1 MARVAYGDENSS
13 PAVRALADQ
22 IRRERDGRMLNLY
35 SMLLNAPPVAEGWLA
50 LFTAIRQQCTLRGD
64 YRELVILRVALL
76 NGASY
81 EYQVH
86 VPFALREGV
95 TQAQIDALDDW
106 ENASALTAA
115 QRAVLAVQ
123 RSALHHV
130 RSAHRA
136 AGGQAEQPHQRRDH
150 AERDAEG
157 ERQAEARHAR
167 VPRGHQRAEPEDR
180 RQRRDQHAAAQ
191 HGIPQRMPH
200 ARICQ

>member
-13 PAVRALADQ
+13 PAVKALADQ
-22 IRRERDGRMLNLY
+22 IRFKRDGRMLNLY

-95 TQAQIDALDDW
+95 TQSQIDALAHWQDS
-106 ENASALTAA
+106 AALTPA
-115 QRAVLAVQ
+115 QRAVLAYTDSMTREIHVPDAVFD
-123 RSALHHV
+123 ALRGSFNTREIV
-130 RSAHRA
+130 ELTATI
-136 AGGQAEQPHQRRDH
+136 GGYNLVSRFLEALAVDPEQAN
-150 AERDAEG
+150 A
-157 ERQAEARHAR
+157 
-167 VPRGHQRAEPEDR
+167 
-180 RQRRDQHAAAQ
+180 
-191 HGIPQRMPH
+191 
-200 ARICQ
+200 

>member
-1 MARVAYGDENSS
+1 MARVAYGDENST
-13 PAVRALADQ
+13 PAVRALAEQ

-95 TQAQIDALDDW
+95 TQEQIEALDQW
-106 ENASALTAA
+106 QTAAALTAA
-115 QRAVLAVQ
+115 QRAVLAYTDSMTREIHVPDAVFD
-123 RSALHHV
+123 AL
-130 RSAHRA
+130 
-136 AGGQAEQPHQRRDH
+136 RDH
-150 AERDAEG
+150 FNTREIVELTATIGGYNLVSRFLEALAVDPE
-157 ERQAEARHAR
+157 QA
-167 VPRGHQRAEPEDR
+167 RA
-180 RQRRDQHAAAQ
+180 
-191 HGIPQRMPH
+191 
-200 ARICQ
+200 

>member
-13 PAVRALADQ
+13 PAVRALAEQ
-22 IRRERDGRMLNLY
+22 IRKERDGRMLNLY

-95 TQAQIDALDDW
+95 TQAQLDTLDRW
-106 ENASALTAA
+106 QDSAALTLA
-115 QRAVLAVQ
+115 QRAVLAYTDAMTRDIHVPDAVFE
-123 RSALHHV
+123 AL
-130 RSAHRA
+130 
-136 AGGQAEQPHQRRDH
+136 
-150 AERDAEG
+150 
-157 ERQAEARHAR
+157 
-167 VPRGHQRAEPEDR
+167 RGHFNQREIVELTATIGGYNLVSRFLEALAVDPES
-180 RQRRDQHAAAQ
+180 AQ
-191 HGIPQRMPH
+191 
-200 ARICQ
+200 A

>member
-22 IRRERDGRMLNLY
+22 IRNERDGRMLNLY

-64 YRELVILRVALL
+64 FRELVILRVALL

-95 TQAQIDALDDW
+95 TQAQLDTLDRW
-106 ENASALTAA
+106 QDSTTLTPA
-115 QRAVLAVQ
+115 QRAVLAYTDAMTRDIHVPDAVFEALRGHFNQ
-123 RSALHHV
+123 REIVELTATIGGYNLVSRFREALAV
-130 RSAHRA
+130 DPESAH
-136 AGGQAEQPHQRRDH
+136 G
-150 AERDAEG
+150 
-157 ERQAEARHAR
+157 
-167 VPRGHQRAEPEDR
+167 
-180 RQRRDQHAAAQ
+180 
-191 HGIPQRMPH
+191 
-200 ARICQ
+200 

>member
-1 MARVAYGDENSS
+1 MARLAYGDENSS

-22 IRRERDGRMLNLY
+22 IRKERDGRMLNLY

-95 TQAQIDALDDW
+95 TQAQLDTLDRW
-106 ENASALTAA
+106 QDSTALTPA
-115 QRAVLAVQ
+115 QRAVLAYTDAMTRDIHVPDIVFE
-123 RSALHHV
+123 AL
-130 RSAHRA
+130 
-136 AGGQAEQPHQRRDH
+136 
-150 AERDAEG
+150 
-157 ERQAEARHAR
+157 
-167 VPRGHQRAEPEDR
+167 RGHFNQREIVELTATIGGYNLVSRFLEALAVDPES
-180 RQRRDQHAAAQ
+180 AYA
-191 HGIPQRMPH
+191 
-200 ARICQ
+200 

>member
-1 MARVAYGDENSS
+1 MARLAYGDENSS

-22 IRRERDGRMLNLY
+22 IRKERDGRMLNLY

-95 TQAQIDALDDW
+95 TQAQLDTLDRW
-106 ENASALTAA
+106 QDSAALTEA
-115 QRAVLAVQ
+115 QKAVLAYTDAMTRDIHVPDDVFDVLRGHFNQ
-123 RSALHHV
+123 REIVELTATIGGYNLVSRFLEALAV
-130 RSAHRA
+130 DPESAH
-136 AGGQAEQPHQRRDH
+136 
-150 AERDAEG
+150 
-157 ERQAEARHAR
+157 
-167 VPRGHQRAEPEDR
+167 V
-180 RQRRDQHAAAQ
+180 
-191 HGIPQRMPH
+191 
-200 ARICQ
+200 

>member
-1 MARVAYGDENSS
+1 MARLAYGDENSS

-22 IRRERDGRMLNLY
+22 IRKERDGRMLNLY

-95 TQAQIDALDDW
+95 TQAQLDTLDRW
-106 ENASALTAA
+106 QDSATLTPA
-115 QRAVLAVQ
+115 QRAVLAYTDAMTRDIHVPDAVFE
-123 RSALHHV
+123 AL
-130 RSAHRA
+130 
-136 AGGQAEQPHQRRDH
+136 
-150 AERDAEG
+150 
-157 ERQAEARHAR
+157 
-167 VPRGHQRAEPEDR
+167 RGHFNRREIVELTATIGGYNLVSRFLEALAVDPES
-180 RQRRDQHAAAQ
+180 AQ
-191 HGIPQRMPH
+191 T
-200 ARICQ
+200 

>member
-22 IRRERDGRMLNLY
+22 IRKERDGRMLNLY

-95 TQAQIDALDDW
+95 TQAQLDTLDRW
-106 ENASALTAA
+106 QDSTTLTAA
-115 QRAVLAVQ
+115 QRAVLAYTDAMTRDIHVPDAVFEALRGHFNQ
-123 RSALHHV
+123 REIVELTATIGGYNLVSRFLEALAV
-130 RSAHRA
+130 DPESAHS
-136 AGGQAEQPHQRRDH
+136 
-150 AERDAEG
+150 
-157 ERQAEARHAR
+157 
-167 VPRGHQRAEPEDR
+167 
-180 RQRRDQHAAAQ
+180 
-191 HGIPQRMPH
+191 
-200 ARICQ
+200 

>member
-1 MARVAYGDENSS
+1 MARLAYGDENSS

-22 IRRERDGRMLNLY
+22 IRKERDGRMLNLY

-95 TQAQIDALDDW
+95 TQAQLDTLDRW
-106 ENASALTAA
+106 QDSAALTEA
-115 QRAVLAVQ
+115 QKAVLAYTDAMTRDIHVPDAVFEVLRGHFNQ
-123 RSALHHV
+123 REIVELTATIGGYNLVSRFLEALAV
-130 RSAHRA
+130 DPESAH
-136 AGGQAEQPHQRRDH
+136 
-150 AERDAEG
+150 
-157 ERQAEARHAR
+157 
-167 VPRGHQRAEPEDR
+167 V
-180 RQRRDQHAAAQ
+180 
-191 HGIPQRMPH
+191 
-200 ARICQ
+200 

>member
-13 PAVRALADQ
+13 PEVQALAGQ

-95 TQAQIDALDDW
+95 TQPQIDMLDRWQD
-106 ENASALTAA
+106 STALTPA
-115 QRAVLAVQ
+115 QRAVLAYTDAMTRDIYVPDTVFDALRPHFSQ
-123 RSALHHV
+123 REIVELTATIGGYNLVSRFLEALAV
-130 RSAHRA
+130 DPEPARS
-136 AGGQAEQPHQRRDH
+136 
-150 AERDAEG
+150 
-157 ERQAEARHAR
+157 
-167 VPRGHQRAEPEDR
+167 
-180 RQRRDQHAAAQ
+180 
-191 HGIPQRMPH
+191 
-200 ARICQ
+200 

>member
-1 MARVAYGDENSS
+1 MARLAYGDENSS

-22 IRRERDGRMLNLY
+22 IRKERDGRMLNLY

-95 TQAQIDALDDW
+95 TQAQIDKLDRWQDSD
-106 ENASALTAA
+106 AMTQA
-115 QRAVLAVQ
+115 QRAVLAYTDAMTRDIHVPDAVFE
-123 RSALHHV
+123 AL
-130 RSAHRA
+130 
-136 AGGQAEQPHQRRDH
+136 
-150 AERDAEG
+150 
-157 ERQAEARHAR
+157 
-167 VPRGHQRAEPEDR
+167 RGHFNQREIVELTATIGGYNLVSRFLEALAVDPES
-180 RQRRDQHAAAQ
+180 AQ
-191 HGIPQRMPH
+191 
-200 ARICQ
+200 A

>member
-1 MARVAYGDENSS
+1 MARLAYGDENSS

-22 IRRERDGRMLNLY
+22 IRKERDGRMLNLY

-95 TQAQIDALDDW
+95 TQAQLDTLDRW
-106 ENASALTAA
+106 QDSGALTQA
-115 QRAVLAVQ
+115 QRAVLAYTDAMTRDIHVPDAVFEALRGHFNQ
-123 RSALHHV
+123 REIVELTATIGGYNLVSRFLEALAV
-130 RSAHRA
+130 DPESAHA
-136 AGGQAEQPHQRRDH
+136 
-150 AERDAEG
+150 
-157 ERQAEARHAR
+157 
-167 VPRGHQRAEPEDR
+167 
-180 RQRRDQHAAAQ
+180 
-191 HGIPQRMPH
+191 
-200 ARICQ
+200 

>member
-22 IRRERDGRMLNLY
+22 IRKERDGRMLNLY

-95 TQAQIDALDDW
+95 TQAQLDTLDRW
-106 ENASALTAA
+106 QDSTALTPA
-115 QRAVLAVQ
+115 QRAVLAYTDSMTRDIHVADAVFD
-123 RSALHHV
+123 AL
-130 RSAHRA
+130 
-136 AGGQAEQPHQRRDH
+136 
-150 AERDAEG
+150 
-157 ERQAEARHAR
+157 
-167 VPRGHQRAEPEDR
+167 RGHFNQREIVELTATIGGYNLVSRFLEALAVDPES
-180 RQRRDQHAAAQ
+180 AQ
-191 HGIPQRMPH
+191 
-200 ARICQ
+200 A

>member
-1 MARVAYGDENSS
+1 MARLAYGDENSS

-22 IRRERDGRMLNLY
+22 IRKERDGRMLNLY

-95 TQAQIDALDDW
+95 TQAQLDTLDRW
-106 ENASALTAA
+106 QDSATLTPA
-115 QRAVLAVQ
+115 QRAVLAYTDAMTRDIHVPDAVFE
-123 RSALHHV
+123 AL
-130 RSAHRA
+130 
-136 AGGQAEQPHQRRDH
+136 
-150 AERDAEG
+150 
-157 ERQAEARHAR
+157 
-167 VPRGHQRAEPEDR
+167 RGHFNQREIVELTATIGGYNLVSRFLEALAVDPES
-180 RQRRDQHAAAQ
+180 AQ
-191 HGIPQRMPH
+191 
-200 ARICQ
+200 A

>member
-13 PAVRALADQ
+13 PAVRALADR
-22 IRRERDGRMLNLY
+22 IRLERDGRMLNLY

-95 TQAQIDALDDW
+95 TQQQIDALQQW
-106 ENASALTAA
+106 QSATVLTPA
-115 QRAVLAVQ
+115 QRAVLAYTDSMTREIHVPKPVFD
-123 RSALHHV
+123 AL
-130 RSAHRA
+130 RAHFNNREIVELTATVGGYNLVSRFLEALAVDPEQARA
-136 AGGQAEQPHQRRDH
+136 
-150 AERDAEG
+150 
-157 ERQAEARHAR
+157 
-167 VPRGHQRAEPEDR
+167 
-180 RQRRDQHAAAQ
+180 
-191 HGIPQRMPH
+191 
-200 ARICQ
+200 

>member
-1 MARVAYGDENSS
+1 MARLAYGDENSS

-22 IRRERDGRMLNLY
+22 IRKERDGRMLNLY

-95 TQAQIDALDDW
+95 TQAQLDTLDRW
-106 ENASALTAA
+106 QDSTALTAA
-115 QRAVLAVQ
+115 QRAVLAYTDAMTRDIHVPDAVFEALRGHFNQ
-123 RSALHHV
+123 REIVELTATIGGYNLVSRFLEALAV
-130 RSAHRA
+130 DPESAHT
-136 AGGQAEQPHQRRDH
+136 
-150 AERDAEG
+150 
-157 ERQAEARHAR
+157 
-167 VPRGHQRAEPEDR
+167 
-180 RQRRDQHAAAQ
+180 
-191 HGIPQRMPH
+191 
-200 ARICQ
+200 

>member
-1 MARVAYGDENSS
+1 MARLAYGDENSS

-22 IRRERDGRMLNLY
+22 IRKERDGRMLNLY

-95 TQAQIDALDDW
+95 TQAQLNTLDRWRD
-106 ENASALTAA
+106 SAVLTPA
-115 QRAVLAVQ
+115 QRAVLAYTDSMTRDIHVPDAVFEGLRGHFNQ
-123 RSALHHV
+123 REIVELTATIGGYNLVSRFLEALAV
-130 RSAHRA
+130 DPESAHA
-136 AGGQAEQPHQRRDH
+136 
-150 AERDAEG
+150 
-157 ERQAEARHAR
+157 
-167 VPRGHQRAEPEDR
+167 
-180 RQRRDQHAAAQ
+180 
-191 HGIPQRMPH
+191 
-200 ARICQ
+200 

>member
-22 IRRERDGRMLNLY
+22 IRKERDGRMLNLY

-95 TQAQIDALDDW
+95 TQAQLDTLDRWQDSDAL
-106 ENASALTAA
+106 TQA
-115 QRAVLAVQ
+115 QRAVLAYTDAMTRDIHVSDAVFEALRGHFNQ
-123 RSALHHV
+123 REIVELTATIGGYNLVSRFLEALAV
-130 RSAHRA
+130 DPESAHA
-136 AGGQAEQPHQRRDH
+136 
-150 AERDAEG
+150 
-157 ERQAEARHAR
+157 
-167 VPRGHQRAEPEDR
+167 
-180 RQRRDQHAAAQ
+180 
-191 HGIPQRMPH
+191 
-200 ARICQ
+200 

>member
-1 MARVAYGDENSS
+1 MARLAYGDENSS

-22 IRRERDGRMLNLY
+22 IRKERDGRMLNLY

-95 TQAQIDALDDW
+95 TQAQLDTLDRWQESDAL
-106 ENASALTAA
+106 TPA
-115 QRAVLAVQ
+115 QRAVLAYTDAMTRDIHVPDAVFEALRGHFNQ
-123 RSALHHV
+123 REIVELTATIGGYNLVSRFLEALAV
-130 RSAHRA
+130 DPESAHA
-136 AGGQAEQPHQRRDH
+136 
-150 AERDAEG
+150 
-157 ERQAEARHAR
+157 
-167 VPRGHQRAEPEDR
+167 
-180 RQRRDQHAAAQ
+180 
-191 HGIPQRMPH
+191 
-200 ARICQ
+200 